1 MASYKKGSV
10 TVCFLHS
17 NAGIL
22 VLYFVLLKSSLFID
36 FSKVFLGGRVF
47 ANNNI
52 ASLLHVFQ
60 YMLFLIF

>member
-36 FSKVFLGGRVF
+36 FSKVFLGGRVL
-47 ANNNI
+47 I
-52 ASLLHVFQ
+52 ITLLLYCTF
-60 YMLFLIF
+60 FNTCFF